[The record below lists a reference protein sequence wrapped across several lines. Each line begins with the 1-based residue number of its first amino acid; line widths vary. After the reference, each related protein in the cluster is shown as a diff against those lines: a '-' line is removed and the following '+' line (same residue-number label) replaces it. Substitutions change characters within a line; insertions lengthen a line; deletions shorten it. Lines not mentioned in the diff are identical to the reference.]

1 MCMLNLC
8 MGYPC
13 IGTSE
18 KVFFFKSVLMLLVK
32 KAACDRAACGR
43 WYVGASRDG
52 RIVLRVWRW
61 VWYVMGAA
69 MDVLTY
75 HDVSNNTQ

>member
-1 MCMLNLC
+1 MLNLC
-8 MGYPC
+8 VGYPC